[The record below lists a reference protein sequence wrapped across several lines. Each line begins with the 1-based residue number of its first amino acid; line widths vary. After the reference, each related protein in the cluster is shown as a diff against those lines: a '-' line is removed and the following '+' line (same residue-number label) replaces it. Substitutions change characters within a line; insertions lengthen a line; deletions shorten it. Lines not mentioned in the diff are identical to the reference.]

1 MGDNMTD
8 ILGAIA
14 SPAATT
20 DAKPVASRSGAV
32 AICEA
37 MHASGIEYVFGYSGG
52 GTGPLIH
59 EFATTGM
66 KSMNARTEIA
76 GAWMSY
82 GYNRMKGRAASA
94 CLFHCVGILHAS
106 AAALAAKTDSTPLVL
121 TYVSLDSSLDLRE
134 ALQDSSEVFPA
145 MKPLAKFARKLV
157 VTDDAPLAVRQ
168 AVLAAST
175 GRPGSSVLDFAFQ
188 VLVNNTNCVVEP
200 LTLPE
205 PPGATQGTI
214 DKIMAAV
221 RKAKR
226 PIILAGAGVQHA
238 LAAQELA
245 DFAEASHIP
254 VISTSWGGRGLLA
267 DTHPL
272 YGGVMGSFG
281 WVGAN
286 SMAQE
291 ADLWIAIGTTFSQMT
306 TGAWNIAKPDNV
318 IQIDIDPN
326 QLGKIFQPSLGVVGD
341 AKVVLGQLTEAVR
354 SLKEPLVDKAT
365 AKARRDQVAK
375 GQSEWTEYL
384 SGISKEGGNPINQY
398 HVLKKMSDLMP
409 PGTIVVGDSGGQA
422 YMLYRAFK
430 YSESAPMIVGGRY
443 QSLGA
448 GLSIAVG
455 AKLAAPEKTVVCYH
469 GDGGFY
475 YDAMELSTLSERKI
489 KIIVI
494 IDNNHCLY
502 ANRQGMTLWGIQN
515 PWVDT
520 PKDVDFVALA
530 KAQGVEGERVVDAAD
545 IGPAIERAL
554 ASEGS
559 YIIDVWTDPDTRIRR
574 AFRDV
579 IPILTDRKPEQGVER
594 HMSPPLVGSWP
605 N

>member
-1 MGDNMTD
+1 
-8 ILGAIA
+8 
-14 SPAATT
+14 
-20 DAKPVASRSGAV
+20 
-32 AICEA
+32 
-37 MHASGIEYVFGYSGG
+37 
-52 GTGPLIH
+52 
-59 EFATTGM
+59 
-66 KSMNARTEIA
+66 
-76 GAWMSY
+76 
-82 GYNRMKGRAASA
+82 
-94 CLFHCVGILHAS
+94 
-106 AAALAAKTDSTPLVL
+106 
-121 TYVSLDSSLDLRE
+121 
-134 ALQDSSEVFPA
+134 
-145 MKPLAKFARKLV
+145 
-157 VTDDAPLAVRQ
+157 
-168 AVLAAST
+168 
-175 GRPGSSVLDFAFQ
+175 
-188 VLVNNTNCVVEP
+188 
-200 LTLPE
+200 
-205 PPGATQGTI
+205 
-214 DKIMAAV
+214 
-221 RKAKR
+221 
-226 PIILAGAGVQHA
+226 
-238 LAAQELA
+238 
-245 DFAEASHIP
+245 
-254 VISTSWGGRGLLA
+254 
-267 DTHPL
+267 
-272 YGGVMGSFG
+272 
-281 WVGAN
+281 
-286 SMAQE
+286 
-291 ADLWIAIGTTFSQMT
+291 
-306 TGAWNIAKPDNV
+306 
-318 IQIDIDPN
+318 
-326 QLGKIFQPSLGVVGD
+326 
-341 AKVVLGQLTEAVR
+341 
-354 SLKEPLVDKAT
+354 
-365 AKARRDQVAK
+365 
-375 GQSEWTEYL
+375 
-384 SGISKEGGNPINQY
+384 
-398 HVLKKMSDLMP
+398 
-409 PGTIVVGDSGGQA
+409 
-422 YMLYRAFK
+422 MLYRAFK